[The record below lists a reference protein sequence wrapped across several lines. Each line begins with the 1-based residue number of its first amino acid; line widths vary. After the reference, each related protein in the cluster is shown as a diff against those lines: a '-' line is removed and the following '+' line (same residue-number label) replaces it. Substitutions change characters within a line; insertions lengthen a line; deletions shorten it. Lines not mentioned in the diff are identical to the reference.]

1 MMSGCFSA
9 YLEEVAN
16 HLPAQAKRLLLGS
29 LNLTL
34 RDWYTNR
41 LPAPEA
47 AQRLK
52 RALELAS

>member
-9 YLEEVAN
+9 YLEEVAT
-16 HLPAQAKRLLLGS
+16 HLPAQAKSLLLGS

-34 RDWYTNR
+34 RDWYTDR
-41 LPAPEA
+41 LPASEA

-52 RALELAS
+52 RALQLAG